1 MAAGTK
7 RLEVVPVQWLSSLA
21 HRNDVIQLGGL
32 SQPVILP
39 ALPAK
44 WLLHHNLF
52 PQPSPGSGF
61 IECLRIKPAAPI
73 LALRSWCYR

>member
-7 RLEVVPVQWLSSLA
+7 RLEIIPVQWLSSLA

-44 WLLHHNLF
+44 RLIHHYLF
-52 PQPSPGSGF
+52 PEPSPRGRF
-61 IECLRIKPAAPI
+61 IECLRIKPAAPE